1 MVIVLLIAI
10 IIITWIL
17 SVIIDLQN
25 NSIDNVNYE
34 ENNDYSKKYQRK
46 SFMTET
52 EKEFFYKIIKL

>member
-25 NSIDNVNYE
+25 NSSDSVNYE
-34 ENNDYSKKYQRK
+34 ENNDYSKKY
-46 SFMTET
+46 
-52 EKEFFYKIIKL
+52 